1 MKLENYKPEHIVNLS
16 KDEAS
21 INLFSEIGGEGISG
35 QAFADEIQLL
45 NEFGVANIDIHIV
58 SPGGSVLDGQAIFT
72 AIINSDAHVTTFIDG
87 AAASMAAIIALAGHT
102 VKMSDRGSLMIHD
115 PHTGG
120 VEADEN
126 ALKALSALREGL
138 LTILERR
145 SDLSRAKL
153 SKIMDQETWIL
164 PEDALKAGMVDEVVK
179 TKKTK
184 RQSAAA
190 IMEIFNS
197 YNKNIIKNESDMKDI
212 AKHFG
217 LIESASEADIIKAAI
232 KVSDELETTK
242 EDLIKSVEDL
252 KTSEDK
258 VIDLEAKLL
267 DFEASAKELND
278 TLIEE
283 TIEEGVEK
291 GIFKEDAKNSLME
304 AFAGNLDGLK
314 NVMGNISEKAP
325 NIINQLNDST
335 PESKSKLPKDLAEMN
350 WRDADKA
357 GRLEEIKDIDKDSYF
372 ALYKATYKTDHPSFI
387 AQD

>member
-1 MKLENYKPEHIVNLS
+1 
-16 KDEAS
+16 
-21 INLFSEIGGEGISG
+21 
-35 QAFADEIQLL
+35 
-45 NEFGVANIDIHIV
+45 
-58 SPGGSVLDGQAIFT
+58 
-72 AIINSDAHVTTFIDG
+72 
-87 AAASMAAIIALAGHT
+87 
-102 VKMSDRGSLMIHD
+102 
-115 PHTGG
+115 
-120 VEADEN
+120 
-126 ALKALSALREGL
+126 
-138 LTILERR
+138 
-145 SDLSRAKL
+145 
-153 SKIMDQETWIL
+153 
-164 PEDALKAGMVDEVVK
+164 MVDEVVK